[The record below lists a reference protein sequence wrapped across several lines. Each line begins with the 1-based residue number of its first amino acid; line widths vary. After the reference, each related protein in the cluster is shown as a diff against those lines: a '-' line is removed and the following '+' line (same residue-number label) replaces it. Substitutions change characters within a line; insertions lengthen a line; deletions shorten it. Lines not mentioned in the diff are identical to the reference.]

1 MDKPSNIG
9 FFFRRGQQKEYKN
22 SNCQSKSNLKWI
34 SVEWKTERVAAVTS
48 WLRSAQDRVA
58 SEVSLTQLPLL
69 VAVKIQTAYACK
81 VFCWKV
87 YIF

>member
-1 MDKPSNIG
+1 MEKPSNIG
-9 FFFRRGQQKEYKN
+9 FFRRGQQKEYKN
-22 SNCQSKSNLKWI
+22 SNCQIKSNLKWI
-34 SVEWKTERVAAVTS
+34 SVEWKTERVAAVLS
-48 WLRSAQDRVA
+48 WLRSPQDRVA

-69 VAVKIQTAYACK
+69 VAVKIQTAYNCK